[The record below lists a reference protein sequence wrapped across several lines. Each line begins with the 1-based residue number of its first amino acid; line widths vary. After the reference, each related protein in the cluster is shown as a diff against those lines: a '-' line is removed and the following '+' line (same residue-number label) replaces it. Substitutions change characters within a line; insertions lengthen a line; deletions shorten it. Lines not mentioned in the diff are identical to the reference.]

1 LLVLAA
7 SPACRGHGDRFREI
21 WVWVANVSSWPVR
34 DCQPGSSGQPR
45 RRTSPIGGR
54 SLVDPKPPVTSDR
67 SGAASLSEPQ
77 RDSARSYDA
86 NEKLTEA

>member
-1 LLVLAA
+1 M
-7 SPACRGHGDRFREI
+7 
-21 WVWVANVSSWPVR
+21 
-34 DCQPGSSGQPR
+34 
-45 RRTSPIGGR
+45 
-54 SLVDPKPPVTSDR
+54 VTSDR